1 MAKGPTAG
9 GGRVRTRLR
18 EIFASRA
25 EIEASEERRYVEQQ
39 GGCTAIAQLKG
50 RRRAVLSGVLRSVTL
65 RPQGGVPAL
74 EAELYDGTGAV
85 RLVWLGQRRI
95 VGIEPGRRVR
105 LSGFVSTTADGHPL
119 VYNPRYELAPR
130 QGE

>member
-1 MAKGPTAG
+1 MAKTSSG

-18 EIFASRA
+18 SVFASRA
-25 EIEASEERRYVEQQ
+25 ELEASEERRYVEQQ
-39 GGCTAIAQLKG
+39 SGCVAVAELTA
-50 RRRAVLSGVLRSVTL
+50 RRRAELSGVLRSVTL
-65 RPQGGVPAL
+65 RPRGGVPAL

-95 VGIEPGRRVR
+95 VGIEPGRRIR
-105 LSGFVSTTADGHPL
+105 LVGFVSTSEDGHPL